1 MSKHYE
7 IHDNFLEEDYFKHLC
22 DVVLH
27 SGRFPWLYQ
36 ENVALHEDSINDD
49 VNQFYFVAPI
59 FDGHEPKDQFHNLL
73 QPLYYQ
79 LNVAGLIRSR
89 MIMYTNTDKI
99 IEHSPHRDMTFS
111 HTAALLYMNT
121 SNGYT
126 RFENDEGG
134 WDKVESIANRLVIH
148 NGSHLHGS
156 TTCTDQKKRIVLA
169 INYFVG
175 Q

>member
-1 MSKHYE
+1 
-7 IHDNFLEEDYFKHLC
+7 
-22 DVVLH
+22 
-27 SGRFPWLYQ
+27 
-36 ENVALHEDSINDD
+36 
-49 VNQFYFVAPI
+49 
-59 FDGHEPKDQFHNLL
+59 
-73 QPLYYQ
+73 
-79 LNVAGLIRSR
+79 

-99 IEHSPHRDMTFS
+99 IEHSPHRDMTYS

-121 SNGYT
+121 NNGYT

-175 Q
+175 E